1 MTQIAKKYIFR
12 YTLQELFLI
21 PLQFIIN
28 IKMAKVLKAYL
39 LIIWNINI
47 NLYSVKKNL
56 RNCSHP
62 NSVISKG
69 YKGAGC
75 WTELWKSIL
84 QPLKS
89 IFSHTLFDRFSWA
102 CLKTFRVNT
111 RPRLPSSHSFLYLSF
126 RQFDKSSEEFVL
138 CQMLA
143 FGINNERAGP
153 IIGYS
158 RASSCLSS
166 NWDYDFSIVAQHSSK
181 FVTIVLVEGV
191 I

>member
-12 YTLQELFLI
+12 YTLQKLFLI

-28 IKMAKVLKAYL
+28 MKMAKVLKAYL

-89 IFSHTLFDRFSWA
+89 IFSHTLFDRFFMSLFKNISGQHPPPPTSPPTHFFIFHFGNLTKVA
-102 CLKTFRVNT
+102 KN
-111 RPRLPSSHSFLYLSF
+111 LSF
-126 RQFDKSSEEFVL
+126 AKCWLLGSTTSEL
-138 CQMLA
+138 DRLLA
-143 FGINNERAGP
+143 IAGRLLVWVPIGIMIFLLLLNIPLN
-153 IIGYS
+153 
-158 RASSCLSS
+158 LSP
-166 NWDYDFSIVAQHSSK
+166 
-181 FVTIVLVEGV
+181 
-191 I
+191 